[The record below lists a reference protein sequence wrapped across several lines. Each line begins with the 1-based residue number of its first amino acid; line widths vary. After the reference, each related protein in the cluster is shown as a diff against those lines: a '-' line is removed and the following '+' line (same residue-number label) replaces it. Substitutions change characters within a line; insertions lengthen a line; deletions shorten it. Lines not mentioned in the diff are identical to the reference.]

1 MKSGNLYSELLD
13 NFTENYAKVA
23 QMILSRDSGHK
34 FKNEHKVE
42 NEPELAGYDDFL
54 DKFARK
60 QAKDVVKAQT
70 FRFLTTESNRDNYH
84 CELILRKLANHYKLK
99 LTHYAG
105 ILDYAALQSVWK
117 FAETEEKL
125 AKSVFDTLVY
135 ALDGI
140 KTQHNA
146 NTKHPTSLAPIIRE
160 AIKPI
165 AEANQYRKQILSL
178 DESDLQRGENDWQ
191 QTIYASRYPEYQEE
205 TKQEMFSGKHKE
217 EAPIKRTAY
226 TGRNSK
232 TTQEI

>member
-23 QMILSRDSGHK
+23 QMILSQDS
-34 FKNEHKVE
+34 EHTFE
-42 NEPELAGYDDFL
+42 NEPKLAGYEDFL
-54 DKFARK
+54 DKFAKK
-60 QAKDVVKAQT
+60 QAKNVVKAQT

-84 CELILRKLANHYKLK
+84 CELILRKIADNYKLK
-99 LTHYAG
+99 LTHYSG
-105 ILDYAALQSVWK
+105 SFDYAALQSVWK
-117 FAETEEKL
+117 FADTEEKL
-125 AKSVFDTLVY
+125 AKSVFDTIVY

-165 AEANQYRKQILSL
+165 AEANQYRKQIFSL

-205 TKQEMFSGKHKE
+205 TKQEMFSGNHEK
-217 EAPIKRTAY
+217 ANIKRTSY
-226 TGRNSK
+226 VGRNSK
-232 TTQEI
+232 ITEEI